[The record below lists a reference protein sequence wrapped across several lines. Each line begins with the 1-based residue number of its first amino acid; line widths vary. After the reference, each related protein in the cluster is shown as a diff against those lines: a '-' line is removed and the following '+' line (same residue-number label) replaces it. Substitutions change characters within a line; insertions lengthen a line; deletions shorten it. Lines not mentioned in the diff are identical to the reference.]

1 MIGTLVNV
9 AAIIIG
15 GVIGCI
21 FGKAFPEKMRQTV
34 IHGIGLAT
42 LLIGASMALLTK
54 SPLIVIGSLVT
65 GGIIGEAIDIELRL
79 RKLGGWL
86 EDKFQ
91 SGESSGKF
99 AKAFVTT
106 TLIYCVGAMAI
117 MGALESGL
125 RGNNS
130 ILYAKAMLD
139 GVTSLVFAATLGIGV
154 VLSAFSVLLYQ
165 GGITLF
171 AGTLQGVL
179 STAIVNEMSAAGG
192 LLIVAIGLNIL
203 EIEEI
208 RVGNLLPGIFMAIP
222 LCLLANTFSLGF

>member
-34 IHGIGLAT
+34 MHDIGLAT
-42 LLIGASMALLTK
+42 LLIGAGMALLNK
-54 SPLIVIGSLVT
+54 NPLIVIGSLVI
-65 GGIIGEAIDIELRL
+65 GGIIGGAIDIELRL

-86 EDKFQ
+86 EDKCL
-91 SGESSGKF
+91 SGESSGKLT
-99 AKAFVTT
+99 KAFVTT

-130 ILYAKAMLD
+130 IIYA
-139 GVTSLVFAATLGIGV
+139 
-154 VLSAFSVLLYQ
+154 
-165 GGITLF
+165 
-171 AGTLQGVL
+171 
-179 STAIVNEMSAAGG
+179 
-192 LLIVAIGLNIL
+192 
-203 EIEEI
+203 
-208 RVGNLLPGIFMAIP
+208 
-222 LCLLANTFSLGF
+222 